1 MKKVL
6 FSSLAVLA
14 MVLVAQVVLAGPST
28 PPTPPTPTPIDGG
41 LTLLIGGGIAYAA
54 KKGYDS
60 RKNNKA

>member
-14 MVLVAQVVLAGPST
+14 MVLFAQVVLASVST

-54 KKGYDS
+54 KKGYDK